1 MSESLNQLAKSAA
14 FLILHENLERWAS
27 SYKKNTCDEN
37 VAMGCEIIEL
47 NARIQNQL
55 FRLISICA
63 SEGGLYGGASAI
75 KLRLLPLLGSGTV
88 FNGFTLGPQTPNSNT
103 FSPKTYESNISK
115 YSKVNTEDKNEFDA
129 VETHRENYRLRDQI
143 LSLEGENERL
153 KSQIYSPRQNEY
165 DINQNNYRSLKN
177 LPTTS
182 KTYTELDIGPL
193 SLSAPAELT
202 PSMLTGVSPLSPND
216 PIQRYRQ
223 QILVMRFNELFSLH
237 RIEAMGLLRRYIDD
251 YEANQKI
258 IFYAVLESFTVAK
271 SHFRTYRNRVR
282 KQIATNNLI
291 TTETLDEIVQS
302 YINIHASHSVD
313 IPVLVKDVCLAM
325 ERRVP
330 RIRRPSHNL
339 GFDVIK
345 DFLHETCKLAWECSA
360 LSHPLDV
367 CRPVCE
373 NELID
378 EVKYRR
384 SHDSSYPT
392 LVIHHHIW
400 PCLMQGE
407 RVLVKGEVC
416 TRGILNSYGFE
427 VMSSDGR
434 KVADRYRSRVCS
446 RSCSPTRPTTSP
458 GARKRLHL
466 KRARNLKLN

>member
-27 SYKKNTCDEN
+27 SYQKNTCDEN

-55 FRLISICA
+55 FRLITICA
-63 SEGGLYGGASAI
+63 AEGGLYGGASAI

-88 FNGFTLGPQTPNSNT
+88 FSGFTVGPQTSIPHV
-103 FSPKTYESNISK
+103 FSPKPYESNFSK
-115 YSKVNTEDKNEFDA
+115 YSRLNIEDKSEFDP
-129 VETHRENYRLRDQI
+129 VETRHENNRLRDQI

-153 KSQIYSPRQNEY
+153 KSQICYPTHNEY
-165 DINQNNYRSLKN
+165 DLSRNNYGSLKN
-177 LPTTS
+177 LPTS
-182 KTYTELDIGPL
+182 AKMYTELDVGPL
-193 SLSAPAELT
+193 SLSAPADLK

-237 RIEAMGLLRRYIDD
+237 RIEAMGMLRRYIDD

-258 IFYAVLESFTVAK
+258 IFYAVLESFSVAK

-282 KQIATNNLI
+282 KQIATNNII
-291 TTETLDEIVQS
+291 TTETLDELVQS

-313 IPVLVKDVCLAM
+313 ISLLVKDVCLAM

-330 RIRRPSHNL
+330 RVRRPSHNL
-339 GFDVIK
+339 GFEMIK
-345 DFLHETCKLAWECSA
+345 DFLHETCKLAWECAA

-367 CRPVCE
+367 SRPVCE

-378 EVKYRR
+378 ETKYRR

-392 LVIHHHIW
+392 LLIHHHIW

-407 RVLVKGEVC
+407 RILVKGEVC
-416 TRGILNSYGFE
+416 TRGTSNSYGFE
-427 VMSSDGR
+427 VMSSDNR
-434 KVADRYRSRVCS
+434 RVPDRCRNRLYS
-446 RSCSPTRPTTSP
+446 RSCSPVRPTTSP
-458 GARKRLHL
+458 GDREVDRG
-466 KRARNLKLN
+466 